1 MITKSK
7 TMANA
12 LHSGA
17 FVMKTHKG
25 SGAMTEMPTVSQ
37 PVGAVYLPPV
47 NDKDIKENTVQALK
61 AHEYGH
67 IAIAERGIIPMSFLP
82 EFAAMGASDYLVQVC
97 LDTAVNAFISRNCR
111 HLPLQVYSM
120 KPAKFM
126 EMFNALPTHDQAL
139 CLLQMRGVHE
149 FGFTG
154 YAGKNDPEFL
164 PKQSLLARYVKKLLK
179 ILIEKPAGR
188 KLRDA
193 SEDLLTYCNN
203 TIGISSKKFNYAK
216 FLSLCERLLRE
227 VEISQKLE
235 EAQEDFKENAAGDL
249 EFAKDESMSW
259 GMMSIVEP
267 VLENSMM
274 RNWKQKHVPRYVG
287 SLRYMHRSLTDMKV
301 WGLKDRSIPP
311 LAVLVDCSGS
321 MHLDD
326 KNVAQILEMQPASV
340 IAGYSGS
347 GPKGS
352 LYMLGKD
359 GKFATVEV
367 INKVRDETGY
377 GNIVDGPALTWL
389 SQQKGRL
396 IWISDGQATGSY
408 ECTSAAMMHFI
419 KHMLD
424 KYNIEMYYSVNHFA
438 QNTRTE
444 FYVPKWMR

>member
-1 MITKSK
+1 M
-7 TMANA
+7 
-12 LHSGA
+12 
-17 FVMKTHKG
+17 
-25 SGAMTEMPTVSQ
+25 
-37 PVGAVYLPPV
+37 
-47 NDKDIKENTVQALK
+47 
-61 AHEYGH
+61 
-67 IAIAERGIIPMSFLP
+67 
-82 EFAAMGASDYLVQVC
+82 
-97 LDTAVNAFISRNCR
+97 
-111 HLPLQVYSM
+111 
-120 KPAKFM
+120 
-126 EMFNALPTHDQAL
+126 
-139 CLLQMRGVHE
+139 
-149 FGFTG
+149 
-154 YAGKNDPEFL
+154 
-164 PKQSLLARYVKKLLK
+164 
-179 ILIEKPAGR
+179 
-188 KLRDA
+188 
-193 SEDLLTYCNN
+193 
-203 TIGISSKKFNYAK
+203 
-216 FLSLCERLLRE
+216 CERLLRE